1 MSFRLTT
8 KGQYGIRALS
18 LLAEHYGKG
27 YLSIKTIADTE
38 EIPVRY
44 LEQIMG
50 QLRRKEIV
58 QSIRGP
64 SGGYKLNHPP
74 DLITLDF
81 VLHALEGEVSFVRC
95 TGKNQ
100 ADCPREGTCTV
111 HDFWQNLNRILQSL
125 FKRISLH
132 DMINSNCEME
142 NVSKTVALLADD
154 MLKNSLP
161 KVGKGQQGGI
171 RDFNANRISGSEHS
185 NHPKQL

>member
-27 YLSIKTIADTE
+27 YLSIKTIADAE

-100 ADCPREGTCTV
+100 ADCPREGTCAV

-132 DMINSNCEME
+132 DMINSNWEKANLSETASLMA
-142 NVSKTVALLADD
+142 ND
-154 MLKNSLP
+154 MLTDAFLKY
-161 KVGKGQQGGI
+161 KKK
-171 RDFNANRISGSEHS
+171 
-185 NHPKQL
+185 KQ